1 MQTTSRN
8 FLRLTRE
15 ALADR
20 TLQGSLDGVRQI
32 MPEIRAAALRE
43 MSDFDAA
50 CDRAAEIR
58 NTAIAGLD
66 DYLQQFEE
74 RVQASGGQVHWA
86 ATGEEACEIVGRIC
100 SAAGAEKIIKSKSMV
115 TEEIELNAWLGDR
128 QSGERGFEVT
138 ETDLGEY
145 IIQLRGEKPSH
156 ILAPSLHVTLE
167 EVAETFHAHHK
178 LERQEPLSDPA
189 DMLREA
195 RQVLRDKFLT
205 ADVGITGANF
215 LIAETGG
222 VVIVTNEGNADLTA
236 CLPDTH
242 IVVTGIEKVV
252 PTLDDVGVLL
262 RVLARSAIGERLSNY
277 TTFVQGPRRAGEQS
291 GPENYHVVLLDNGR
305 SKLLGTEFQDMLRC
319 IRCSACLNHCPVYT
333 AIGGHAYGSV
343 YSGPMGAV
351 LTPAFSGLSPAAH
364 LPNASTFCGRCES
377 VCPVRIPLPKMLR
390 HWRERE
396 FSRKMSPS
404 GQRIGLHWWRTLN
417 RWPSVYRL
425 TMRIAAIA
433 LRRFATTETNGDA
446 WIRRLPFM
454 GAAWTQH
461 RDMSAPARQS
471 FQTQWRLRG
480 GIEK

>member
-1 MQTTSRN
+1 LVRK
-8 FLRLTRE
+8 
-15 ALADR
+15 ALADP
-20 TLQGSLDGVRQI
+20 TLQNSLDGVRRI
-32 MPEIRAAALRE
+32 MPEIRRAALDE
-43 MSDFDAA
+43 MPDFEAT
-50 CDRAAEIR
+50 CDQAAEIR
-58 NTAIAGLD
+58 NTVIESLD
-66 DYLQQFEE
+66 QYLEQFE
-74 RVQASGGQVHWA
+74 RQVQASGGQVHWA
-86 ATGEEACEIVGRIC
+86 ATGEEACQIVGQIC

-115 TEEIELNAWLGDR
+115 TEEIELNTWLEDPESGDC
-128 QSGERGFEVT
+128 QFDVT

-145 IIQLRGEKPSH
+145 IIQLRDEKPSH

-178 LERQEPLSDPA
+178 IERQQPLSDPA
-189 DMLREA
+189 EMLSEA
-195 RQVLRDKFLT
+195 RQVLRDKFLA

-215 LIAETGG
+215 LVAETGG

-242 IVVTGIEKVV
+242 IVLTGIEKVV

-277 TTFVQGPRRAGEQS
+277 TTFVQGPRRREDSS
-291 GPENYHVVLLDNGR
+291 GPENYHVILLDNGR

-351 LTPAFSGLSPAAH
+351 LTPAFSGLSPAVH

-390 HWRERE
+390 HWREQE
-396 FSRKMSPS
+396 FHKKISPV
-404 GQRIGLHWWRTLN
+404 GQRVGLNWWRILN
-417 RWPSVYRL
+417 RRLLVYRWV
-425 TMRIAAIA
+425 MWSVAIA
-433 LRRFATTETNGDA
+433 LRGFSSSGANGRR
-446 WIRRLPFM
+446 WIRRLPWP
-454 GAAWTQH
+454 GSAWTQQ
-461 RDMSAPARQS
+461 RDMAAPALAS
-471 FQTQWRLRG
+471 FQTQWRRQ
-480 GIEK
+480 ESQK

>member
-1 MQTTSRN
+1 MQTTSSQ
-8 FLRLTRE
+8 FPALTRE
-15 ALADR
+15 ALANR
-20 TLQGSLDGVRQI
+20 TLQDSLDGVRRI
-32 MPEIRAAALRE
+32 MPELRTAALNE
-43 MSDFDAA
+43 MPDFEAT

-58 NTAIAGLD
+58 NTAIARLD
-66 DYLQQFEE
+66 EYLQQFE
-74 RVQASGGQVHWA
+74 RQVQAAGGQVHWA
-86 ATGEEACEIVGRIC
+86 ATGDEACQIIGRIC

-115 TEEIELNAWLGDR
+115 TEEIELNAWLEDPEAGDR
-128 QSGERGFEVT
+128 RFEVT

-178 LERQEPLSDPA
+178 IERQQPLSDPA

-195 RQVLRDKFLT
+195 RQVLRDKFLA

-215 LIAETGG
+215 LVAETGG

-277 TTFVQGPRRAGEQS
+277 TTFVQGPRRSGDSS
-291 GPENYHVVLLDNGR
+291 GPGNYHVVLLDNGR
-305 SKLLGTEFQDMLRC
+305 SNLLGTEFQDMLRC

-351 LTPAFSGLSPAAH
+351 LTPAFAGLSPAAH

-390 HWRERE
+390 HWREQE
-396 FSRKMSPS
+396 FHQKMAPA
-404 GQRIGLHWWRTLN
+404 GQRIGLQWWRILN
-417 RWPSVYRL
+417 RRPPIYRWV
-425 TMRIAAIA
+425 MRLVAIA
-433 LRRFATTETNGDA
+433 LRRFSTTGENGRR
-446 WIRRLPFM
+446 WIRRLPWL

-461 RDMSAPARQS
+461 RDMAAPASES
-471 FQTQWRLRG
+471 FQTQWRRR
-480 GIEK
+480 ESAK

>member
-1 MQTTSRN
+1 VQTSSQR
-8 FLRLTRE
+8 FPALTKE

-32 MPEIRAAALRE
+32 MPEIRRAALDE
-43 MSDFDAA
+43 MPDFEAT
-50 CDRAAEIR
+50 CDQAAEIR
-58 NTAIAGLD
+58 NTAIASLD
-66 DYLQQFEE
+66 EYLQQFER
-74 RVQASGGQVHWA
+74 RVQESGGQVHWA
-86 ATGEEACEIVGRIC
+86 ATGEEACRIVGEIC
-100 SAAGAEKIIKSKSMV
+100 SAAEATKIIKSKSMV
-115 TEEIELNAWLGDR
+115 TEEIELNAWLEDPESGDR
-128 QSGERGFEVT
+128 QFEVT

-167 EVAETFHAHHK
+167 EVAETFHVHHK
-178 LERQEPLSDPA
+178 IERQQPLSDPA
-189 DMLREA
+189 EMLSEA
-195 RQVLRDKFLT
+195 RRVLRDKFLA

-242 IVVTGIEKVV
+242 IVLTGIEKVV

-277 TTFVQGPRRAGEQS
+277 TTFVQGPRRSDDSS
-291 GPENYHVVLLDNGR
+291 GPRNYHVVLLDNGR
-305 SKLLGTEFQDMLRC
+305 SNLLGTEFQDMLRC

-343 YSGPMGAV
+343 YSGPMGAI
-351 LTPAFSGLSPAAH
+351 LTPALSGLSPATH

-390 HWRERE
+390 HWREQE
-396 FSRKMSPS
+396 FQRKLSPA
-404 GQRIGLHWWRTLN
+404 GQRVGLQWWRVLN
-417 RWPSVYRL
+417 RWPSIYRRA
-425 TMRIAAIA
+425 MRLAAFV
-433 LRRFATTETNGDA
+433 LRIFSTPGKSGRR
-446 WIRRLPFM
+446 WIHRLPWP
-454 GAAWTQH
+454 GAAWTRQ
-461 RDMSAPARQS
+461 RDMAAPAPMS
-471 FQTQWRLRG
+471 FQAQWRRR
-480 GIEK
+480 ESAK